1 MRLTFFAP
9 LLLAGVLAAC
19 SRAPQ
24 PAEPAPPGRY
34 IHAGGIV
41 EPAGEERLLIPQL
54 TGRVERVLVEEG
66 DAVTAGQ
73 LLAELDNAE
82 QRAALAAAEAQV
94 AQSRATLAEL
104 RNGPRAEDIAA
115 ARAAESEAAALERQ
129 AMSELRRREGM
140 AARKLISEEALETA
154 RTQAA
159 TAVAARKR
167 ARAQLDLLLAGTRPE
182 AIDAAAAVLAAAGAE
197 RDRAAALLEKTRV
210 RSPIDG
216 VVLQSGLKSGE
227 TVTALSPEPVAS
239 VGDVQRLMV
248 RADIDELDIGRV
260 QVGAAA
266 TVSADAFPG
275 RSFAGQVSE
284 VGRRMGARRAI
295 SDDPTQRRDSKTLE
309 AHIAL
314 GEGAEL
320 PIGLRVDVRIEAVG
334 D

>member
-1 MRLTFFAP
+1 VRLIVFAP

-24 PAEPAPPGRY
+24 PAEPVAPGRY
-34 IHAGGIV
+34 VNAGGIV

-54 TGRVERVLVEEG
+54 TGRVERVLVDEG

-73 LLAELDNAE
+73 VLAELDASE

-94 AQSRATLAEL
+94 AEARARLAEA

-115 ARAAESEAAALERQ
+115 ARAAAREAAALETQ
-129 AMSELRRREGM
+129 AAGELRRREGM

-159 TAVAARKR
+159 TAAATHER
-167 ARAQLDLLLAGTRPE
+167 ARAQLQLLLAGTRPE
-182 AIDAAAAVLAAAGAE
+182 AIDAAAAALAVAGAGRE
-197 RDRAAALLEKTRV
+197 RAAALLEKTRV

-227 TVTALSPEPVAS
+227 TVTALSPEPVAT
-239 VGDVQRLMV
+239 VGDMHHLVV

-260 QVGAAA
+260 RVGATASVR
-266 TVSADAFPG
+266 TDAFPG
-275 RSFAGQVSE
+275 RTFPGRVTDL
-284 VGRRMGARRAI
+284 GRRMGARRSI

-309 AHIAL
+309 AHVAL
-314 GEGAEL
+314 EEGAEL
-320 PIGLRVDVRIEAVG
+320 PIGLRVDVRIEAAE